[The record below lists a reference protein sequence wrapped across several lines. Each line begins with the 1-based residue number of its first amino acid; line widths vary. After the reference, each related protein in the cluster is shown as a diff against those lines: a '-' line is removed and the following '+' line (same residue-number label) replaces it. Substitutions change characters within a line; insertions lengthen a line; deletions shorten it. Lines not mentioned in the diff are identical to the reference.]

1 MKFLWRCNLF
11 YPQKTTKGI
20 EVTLRP
26 TSSFMHAPPPLSP
39 QLGMAVREGLAE
51 LFKDRFL
58 IS

>member
-20 EVTLRP
+20 EAILKAASSRMHSQPP
-26 TSSFMHAPPPLSP
+26 TSSP
-39 QLGMAVREGLAE
+39 AE
-51 LFKDRFL
+51 EPGWGRWMLFKDRFF